1 MTEQEAKDRC
11 AKLTAESPE
20 RETHSW
26 LPRKEA
32 GGEWAVV
39 KLAVPSPKK
48 EETTTSQ
55 AGDNQG
61 IKDDPRPAME
71 QNVPPWGMGL

>member
-1 MTEQEAKDRC
+1 MDEQQAKERC
-11 AKLTAESPE
+11 ATLEAESPD

-26 LPRKEA
+26 IPREGA
-32 GGEWAVV
+32 DGTWSIV

-48 EETTTSQ
+48 TDTITTQS
-55 AGDNQG
+55 GDDQG